1 MAYNPNDSSSLNSY
15 SSSNSDNDSDIPAS
29 PAPAP
34 AAPAAPAAPVDVA
47 DPLLQGSGIVR
58 NALSHVAASQETP
71 PKSPHDALVV
81 MQLRNIR
88 AAQKNSRGAVFA
100 AGPFDALLVG
110 ACGVQPW
117 SAPLVRL
124 LSADARKVV
133 ESFLRPRITERAATV
148 LLVAAEKFLTGVF
161 HSALMVATNR
171 NATCVWA
178 CDVENAIKICGLE
191 RIAGTGRPQAGCACA
206 GLVSASPASTQR
218 ALPREDVTDSDEA
231 RNAPSVSWRRRPM
244 TWCEA
249 APLDG
254 SSAQSSI
261 RRSMRWIASRA
272 GVPHL
277 APGALNTAGSALC
290 AFLSTVVAKA
300 RGVQHPLL
308 REAAASDSRVDRLV
322 RLVHTSCAAPLSS
335 DESESESDESE
346 SDSDSDTPDMRYAW
360 EHTLRT
366 RWSDTPG
373 HDGLTEKV
381 VRDALEGLD
390 YTVYGGNPF
399 LSDLARAYH
408 ERFGRDVLGLLRD
421 GILNVERFLGE
432 LDDELKDDVDDHVFG
447 LRLTRSMDMQPR
459 ESGSRDARTTNIPTP
474 YCGAVGCLC
483 PGCGRECLLWLVK
496 YLSSPDAPT
505 SVKSLEPVV
514 DMESVRVAQARAGE
528 RWTGCVYFD
537 RDPPVAPPKLWT
549 VLPARRRPLRQGMG
563 ALDLAARANRM
574 LTETAAR
581 RAGFTHWA
589 PEVETLVGDVIKKW
603 GMEIAELARAFH
615 LHETSHREPRTITL
629 HEGGEEVPRDVS
641 VAALSGPLTFSSVA
655 RAVVTLLERTQKR
668 FPVLYVR
675 PFDAG
680 SCAAAACRA
689 AFPYAEPLLGPN
701 EMLADWQLL
710 DEFKAAGVDVTD
722 QYGRV
727 LRSVSFDTEANELI
741 SRVFAHRL
749 AWLFHR
755 ARPVSPVFDLPGG
768 GRGPVLVPH
777 DLFFINACGDY
788 WAQFT

>member
-1 MAYNPNDSSSLNSY
+1 MAFNPNDSSSLNSY

-34 AAPAAPAAPVDVA
+34 APAAPAAPVDVA
-47 DPLLQGSGIVR
+47 DPLLPGSAVVR
-58 NALSHVAASQETP
+58 NALSHFDVVAAEQETP

-81 MQLRNIR
+81 MQLRNICT
-88 AAQKNSRGAVFA
+88 AQKNSRGAVFA

-218 ALPREDVTDSDEA
+218 ALPRDDVTDSDEA

-244 TWCEA
+244 KWCET

-272 GVPHL
+272 GIPHV
-277 APGALNTAGSALC
+277 APGALNAAGSALC
-290 AFLSTVVAKA
+290 TFLSTVVAKA
-300 RGVQHPLL
+300 RGVGHPLL

-322 RLVHTSCAAPLSS
+322 ALVHTSCAAPLSS
-335 DESESESDESE
+335 DDESESESDESE
-346 SDSDSDTPDMRYAW
+346 SEADSDRMDIRYAW

-373 HDGLTEKV
+373 HDGLTEGA

-399 LSDLARAYH
+399 LSDLARAYD

-421 GILNVERFLGE
+421 GVLNVDRFLRE
-432 LDDELKDDVDDHVFG
+432 LDDELKDDVDDRVLG
-447 LRLTRSMDMQPR
+447 LRMTKSTETRPPPDLEPC
-459 ESGSRDARTTNIPTP
+459 
-474 YCGAVGCLC
+474 CGAVGCLC
-483 PGCGRECLLWLVK
+483 PCCGRECLLWLVK

-563 ALDLAARANRM
+563 GGALAARAHRM

-581 RAGFTHWA
+581 RAGYTHWA
-589 PEVETLVGDVIKKW
+589 PEVETLVSDLVKAW
-603 GMEIAELARAFH
+603 GTEIAVLARAYH
-615 LHETSHREPRTITL
+615 LHQTSHREQRTIFL
-629 HEGGEEVPRDVS
+629 HEEGEVVSREVS

-655 RAVVTLLERTQKR
+655 HAVVTLLERTKRR

-675 PFDAG
+675 PFDG
-680 SCAAAACRA
+680 AADARTALRL

-701 EMLADWQLL
+701 EMGVVVQLL
-710 DEFKAAGVDVTD
+710 EEFQGPGSEVYDAQARLETTVA
-722 QYGRV
+722 
-727 LRSVSFDTEANELI
+727 FDAEANELI

>member
-1 MAYNPNDSSSLNSY
+1 
-15 SSSNSDNDSDIPAS
+15 
-29 PAPAP
+29 
-34 AAPAAPAAPVDVA
+34 
-47 DPLLQGSGIVR
+47 
-58 NALSHVAASQETP
+58 
-71 PKSPHDALVV
+71 

-88 AAQKNSRGAVFA
+88 TAQKNSRGAVFA

-148 LLVAAEKFLTGVF
+148 LRVAAEKFLTGVF

-218 ALPREDVTDSDEA
+218 ALPRDDVTDSDEA

-244 TWCEA
+244 KWCES

-254 SSAQSSI
+254 SSPQSAI

-272 GVPHL
+272 GVAHM

-300 RGVQHPLL
+300 RGVGHPLL
-308 REAAASDSRVDRLV
+308 REAAEADSRVDRLV
-322 RLVHTSCAAPLSS
+322 TLVHTSCAAPLSS

-346 SDSDSDTPDMRYAW
+346 SDSDSDTPDIRYAW

-366 RWSDTPG
+366 RWCDTPG
-373 HDGLTEKV
+373 HDGLTEGA

-390 YTVYGGNPF
+390 YKVYGGNPF

-432 LDDELKDDVDDHVFG
+432 LDDELKDDVDDRVFG
-447 LRLTRSMDMQPR
+447 LRLTRSMEEPQDVVLEPC
-459 ESGSRDARTTNIPTP
+459 
-474 YCGAVGCLC
+474 CGAVGCLC
-483 PGCGRECLLWLVK
+483 PCCGRECLLWLVK
-496 YLSSPDAPT
+496 YLSSPNAPT

-514 DMESVRVAQARAGE
+514 DMESVRVAQTRAGE

-537 RDPPVAPPKLWT
+537 REPPVAPPKLWT

-563 ALDLAARANRM
+563 GGALATRAHRM

-581 RAGFTHWA
+581 RAGYTHWA
-589 PEVETLVGDVIKKW
+589 PEVETLVSDLVKAW
-603 GMEIAELARAFH
+603 GTEIAVLARAFQVH
-615 LHETSHREPRTITL
+615 DTSIL
-629 HEGGEEVPRDVS
+629 
-641 VAALSGPLTFSSVA
+641 AFSGTLTFSSVA
-655 RAVVTLLERTQKR
+655 RAVVTLLERTKQR

-675 PFDAG
+675 PFDG
-680 SCAAAACRA
+680 SADARTALRA

-701 EMLADWQLL
+701 EMGVVVQLL
-710 DEFKAAGVDVTD
+710 EEFQGPGDVVYDAQARLEAT
-722 QYGRV
+722 V
-727 LRSVSFDTEANELI
+727 TFDAEANELI

-777 DLFFINACGDY
+777 VLSFIDSSGDNLAGFGPLGPRTGY
-788 WAQFT
+788 H